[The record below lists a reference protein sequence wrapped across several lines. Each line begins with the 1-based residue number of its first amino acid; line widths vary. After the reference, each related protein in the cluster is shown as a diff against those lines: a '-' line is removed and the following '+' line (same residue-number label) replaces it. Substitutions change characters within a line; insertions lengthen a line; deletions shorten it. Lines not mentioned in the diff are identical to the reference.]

1 MNDLYIFFIITQIF
15 SVMYWTK
22 QLSLFS
28 LVNVF
33 TFIYNIT
40 YIYPYTYK
48 LYDNNILFYEGLTR
62 YNFFDN
68 AITTAILF
76 KIIFDVSYFITKGKE
91 NNKYELNDKYKYY
104 LNMIKYKYLIILFIL
119 NSFVL
124 LYSIG
129 LDNLINPSG
138 RFVGNYPKFINL
150 TKAIYILELTI
161 VTMKV
166 YSSKNKSGYILL
178 IIIFIFSLIY
188 PMLISSRSVVFPFI
202 VVSAISIIFKHYKNA
217 FISLFFSLV
226 FLITALHD
234 RADVGVY
241 NFILKL
247 NNGFENLF
255 TILEILVNSMNS
267 FMIFTLSL
275 SGLSTGAI
283 NINPNPLLF
292 VLYLSPL
299 PSVFLPSYTYKYQ
312 SLNAFYNLGT
322 GINADLL
329 SELTFWFG
337 PIFMYFFALFLAY
350 LIKKID
356 TELFLAKNKGINIL
370 YSFYYFGFIIFII
383 MMTVASI
390 RASSR
395 LIIYVFIIHMLILI
409 LRKNKNGK

>member
-1 MNDLYIFFIITQIF
+1 MNDLYILFVITQIF
-15 SVMYWTK
+15 SIIYWTK
-22 QLSLFS
+22 QLSFFS
-28 LVNVF
+28 LMNIF

-48 LYDNNILFYEGLTR
+48 LYGTDILFYDGLTR

-68 AITTAILF
+68 AIITAMLF
-76 KIIFDVSYFITKGKE
+76 KIIFDISYFIVKKKE
-91 NNKYELNDKYKYY
+91 NTKLESNNRHKYY
-104 LNMIKYKYLIILFIL
+104 LNMIKYNYLIMIFIL
-119 NSFVL
+119 NSCIF
-124 LYSIG
+124 LYSVG

-150 TKAIYILELTI
+150 TKAIFILELII
-161 VTMKV
+161 VLMKV
-166 YSSKNKSGYILL
+166 YSSKNKSGYTLL
-178 IIIFIFSLIY
+178 IVIFIFSLIY

-202 VVSAISIIFKHYKNA
+202 VFTAISIIFKHYKSA
-217 FISLFFSLV
+217 FISLFFSAV
-226 FLITALHD
+226 FLITALQD
-234 RADVGVY
+234 RADVGIY

-255 TILEILVNSMNS
+255 SILEILVNSMNS

-275 SGLSTGAI
+275 SGLSTGGI
-283 NINPNPLLF
+283 NISPNPLLF

-337 PIFMYFFALFLAY
+337 PLFIYFFAFFLAY
-350 LIKKID
+350 LMKKID
-356 TELFLAKNKGINIL
+356 TELFLTKNKSINIL
-370 YSFYYFGFIIFII
+370 YSFYYFGFIIFTI

-395 LIIYVFIIHMLILI
+395 LIIYVFIIHMFILI
-409 LRKNKNGK
+409 LRKNKSGK